1 MGKRSDHAG
10 KTARARS
17 KAAPALLE
25 VWLELL
31 EKIEGPKRRRAAEL
45 RRRRDNPIRRSPN
58 MDSQLRA
65 CGYLRWPAVRKQVRN
80 PARPICAL
88 LRLPL
93 SRYLRNQEWRP
104 GW

>member
-31 EKIEGPKRRRAAEL
+31 EKIEGPRRRRAAEL
-45 RRRRDNPIRRSPN
+45 KRRRENPIRRAPSR
-58 MDSQLRA
+58 DAQLRVF
-65 CGYLRWPAVRKQVRN
+65 GPLR
-80 PARPICAL
+80 
-88 LRLPL
+88 
-93 SRYLRNQEWRP
+93 
-104 GW
+104 